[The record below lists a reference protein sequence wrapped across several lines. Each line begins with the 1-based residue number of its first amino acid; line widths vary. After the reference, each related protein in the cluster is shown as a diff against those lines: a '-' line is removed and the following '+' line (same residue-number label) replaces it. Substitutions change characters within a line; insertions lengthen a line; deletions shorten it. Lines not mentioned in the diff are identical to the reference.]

1 MYLYIFVQFICW
13 HNIAKCGRLNQSSW
27 LSVVDDNVIILTYL
41 YILFVT
47 GSGATAVVQVA
58 LCKPRNEKCAVKKI
72 NLEKCDT
79 TVEELL
85 VITF

>member
-1 MYLYIFVQFICW
+1 MCVC
-13 HNIAKCGRLNQSSW
+13 
-27 LSVVDDNVIILTYL
+27 SVIV
-41 YILFVT
+41 

-85 VITF
+85 VRTYTLAFSSNSFLLPPLIVYGFMIPLQYAFVIG

>member
-1 MYLYIFVQFICW
+1 MSSDLYSHC
-13 HNIAKCGRLNQSSW
+13 K
-27 LSVVDDNVIILTYL
+27 LSRHIILL
-41 YILFVT
+41 YSFIMCIHMFLFIV

-85 VITF
+85 VCTL